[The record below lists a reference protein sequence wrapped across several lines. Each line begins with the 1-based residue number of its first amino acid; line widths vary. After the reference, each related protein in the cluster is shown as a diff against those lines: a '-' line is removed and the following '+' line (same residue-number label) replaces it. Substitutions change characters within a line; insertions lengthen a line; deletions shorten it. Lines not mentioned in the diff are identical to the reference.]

1 LPPKRREA
9 VAVAQ
14 ADTGSA
20 LRDAAS
26 AEFGEHGYAGTDSNK
41 IARRAGFAP
50 QTFYR
55 WYADKADV
63 FVAVYRAW
71 EEDERGLLEALAG
84 RGAKPRAFA
93 EAIIAHHRAH
103 LLFRRSLRQLSVSEP
118 RVRAA
123 RAESRTRQ
131 AERIRGWLTL
141 PKRRSEA
148 VYVALLQIERLA
160 DAAAEGE
167 LSDLG
172 LADSAAISAIAELI
186 EKLRS

>member
-1 LPPKRREA
+1 MPPKRREA
-9 VAVAQ
+9 APVAQ
-14 ADTGSA
+14 TDTGSA

-71 EEDERGLLEALAG
+71 EEDERALLEALAA

-118 RVRAA
+118 RVRTA

-172 LADSAAISAIAELI
+172 LADSVATSAIAELI
-186 EKLRS
+186 ERLGA

>member
-1 LPPKRREA
+1 MLSR
-9 VAVAQ
+9 VA
-14 ADTGSA
+14 A
-20 LRDAAS
+20 LAS
-26 AEFGEHGYAGTDSNK
+26 SFDDS
-41 IARRAGFAP
+41 RSAGF
-50 QTFYR
+50 YLD
-55 WYADKADV
+55 ADGTIVANVTDQAAADE
-63 FVAVYRAW
+63 FRA
-71 EEDERGLLEALAG
+71 AG
-84 RGAKPRAFA
+84 ATTRLVG
-93 EAIIAHHRAH
+93 
-103 LLFRRSLRQLSVSEP
+103 RSLRQLSVSEP

>member
-1 LPPKRREA
+1 MPTTQ
-9 VAVAQ
+9 V
-14 ADTGSA
+14 DTSTA
-20 LRDAAS
+20 LRAAAS
-26 AEFGEHGYAGTDSNK
+26 AEFREHGYAGTDSNK

-63 FVAVYRAW
+63 FVAVYLAW
-71 EEDERGLLEALAG
+71 EEEERAALEALVA
-84 RGAKPRAFA
+84 RRARPRAFA
-93 EAIIAHHRAH
+93 EAIIAQHRAH
-103 LLFRRSLRQLSVSEP
+103 VLFRRSLRQLSVSEP

-131 AERIRGWLTL
+131 AERIRAWLEL
-141 PKRRSEA
+141 PKRRAEA

-172 LADSAAISAIAELI
+172 LGDAAASVAIAEII
-186 EKLRS
+186 ERLRT